1 MAGGG
6 SIDIGL
12 ARPLLD
18 RGVLYLAQLEHR
30 VWADLRP
37 EQIRAGLVIFNLPV
51 HRLLWLL
58 HSRDAL
64 IADVLLQ
71 AG

>member
-37 EQIRAGLVIFNLPV
+37 EQIRAGLVIFNHPI

-58 HSRDAL
+58 HSGDAL
-64 IADVLLQ
+64 IANVLLQ